1 MNSDWGLPAMLLD
14 KERTHIQNSELDV
27 QILTKTQ
34 LSGHFHEAR
43 SLYKIIHVVTGI
55 WMAHRQIKLGEH
67 QSAQILM
74 KTYILLCI

>member
-1 MNSDWGLPAMLLD
+1 MLLD

-55 WMAHRQIKLGEH
+55 
-67 QSAQILM
+67 
-74 KTYILLCI
+74 